1 MNTRTMKVTWMA
13 LAALSVPLL
22 AGTAS
27 AGSVSRTPTASQP
40 TPVPTVAASLAK
52 VTVNPTDV
60 VGGAQATGTVTLT
73 SPAAA
78 GGFLVALSS
87 DDPAAATVPASVVVP
102 AGSTSATFVVSTT
115 AVPNTQS
122 SLIIGTAGT
131 VATYAIIT
139 VYTQSAFSQGSVSI
153 IPGNNGS
160 GTITSQPAGIN
171 CVIVN
176 GSGSG
181 AGACSS
187 FFPAGTVVRLTASA
201 AAGSKFQGW
210 RGLPGCSDPSRIIV
224 SRNTNISC
232 QPAFS
237 LK

>member
-13 LAALSVPLL
+13 LAALSMPLL

-27 AGSVSRTPTASQP
+27 AGGAARQP
-40 TPVPTVAASLAK
+40 KPVPAVAASLAK
-52 VTVNPTDV
+52 VAVNPTDV

-115 AVPNTQS
+115 AVTNTQS

-131 VATYAIIT
+131 VTTYAIIT

-201 AAGSKFQGW
+201 ATGSKFQGW
-210 RGLPGCSDPSRIIV
+210 RSLPGCSDPSRIIV
-224 SRNTNISC
+224 SRNSNISC

>member
-27 AGSVSRTPTASQP
+27 ASGSASQP
-40 TPVPTVAASLAK
+40 KLVPAVAVTLAR

-60 VGGAQATGTVTLT
+60 VGGAQATGTVTL
-73 SPAAA
+73 SSAAAA

-87 DDPAAATVPASVVVP
+87 DDPVAATVPASIIVP

-115 AVPNTQS
+115 AVTNTQS

-131 VATYAIIT
+131 VTTYAIIT
-139 VYTQSAFSQGSVSI
+139 VYTQSAFSQGSISI

-176 GSGSG
+176 GSGT
-181 AGACSS
+181 GACSS

-224 SRNTNISC
+224 SRNSNISC

-237 LK
+237 FK

>member
-27 AGSVSRTPTASQP
+27 AGGSASQP
-40 TPVPTVAASLAK
+40 KLVPAVAVAVTLAR

-60 VGGAQATGTVTLT
+60 VGGAQATGTVTL
-73 SPAAA
+73 SSAAAA

-87 DDPAAATVPASVVVP
+87 DDPVAATVPASIVVP

-115 AVPNTQS
+115 AVTNTQS

-131 VATYAIIT
+131 VTTYAIIT
-139 VYTQSAFSQGSVSI
+139 VYTQSAFSQGSISI

-176 GSGSG
+176 GSG

-224 SRNTNISC
+224 SRNSNISC